1 VTTIGKFL
9 GANEAAAL
17 VLDERLL
24 VQALTDTFL
33 PKLLEGLRPALA
45 VAESPLLCRDGFKVV
60 VEVSRREPAT

>member
-1 VTTIGKFL
+1 VTTIGKIF

-33 PKLLEGLRPALA
+33 PKLLEGLKPVIA
-45 VAESPLLCRDGFKVV
+45 VAESPLLRRNGFKVV
-60 VEVSRREPAT
+60 IEVSPRDPAP